1 MCLGKGMTSQER
13 ASLNAPRPT
22 SLSSQMAAITAAHER
37 DDSNLNSPIGSVKG
51 KLDQIKQE
59 DGTLMDIKQEDG
71 MKATNGMH
79 EGGKNI
85 KSEIKQEMKSEGMM
99 EEMDIKEE
107 IKDEPGTSENGPESA
122 SSVAPLEVVSASTQ
136 QRRCSKF
143 MLVEFCKYDTIF
155 LFCFVL

>member
-1 MCLGKGMTSQER
+1 MTSQER

-37 DDSNLNSPIGSVKG
+37 DDGNLNSPIGSVKG

-59 DGTLMDIKQEDG
+59 DGTMMDIKQEDG

-85 KSEIKQEMKSEGMM
+85 KSEIKQEMKSEGM

-122 SSVAPLEVVSASTQ
+122 SSVAPLEVVSSNTQ

-143 MLVEFCKYDTIF
+143 TVVEYFQYKSNFCLYYSF
-155 LFCFVL
+155 